1 MLRHK
6 QVWLTAGLAATIFV
20 AEAASKKVNQ
30 RAIQR
35 LPKSALAAAFQVAA
49 SAGSSIY
56 EIRAVHDPHGIGKFY
71 MGREIARVMGP
82 GGISWLD
89 RPEREEEEHPRVVID
104 ALGLRCGEFVADLGA
119 GSGFFTFRLAP
130 KVCKSGKVLAVDI
143 QDEMLET
150 IRERAARLHVT
161 NVEEV
166 KGTATDPK
174 LPANALDLVLMVDV
188 YHELEFP
195 YEVMTKV
202 RAALKPNGRVVFIE
216 YRKEDLRVAIK
227 ELHKMSLEQLQ
238 KEMRAVGLVPVR
250 TVETLPSQ
258 HIAMFK
264 KSD

>member
-119 GSGFFTFRLAP
+119 GSGFF
-130 KVCKSGKVLAVDI
+130 G
-143 QDEMLET
+143 
-150 IRERAARLHVT
+150 
-161 NVEEV
+161 
-166 KGTATDPK
+166 ATCC
-174 LPANALDLVLMVDV
+174 A
-188 YHELEFP
+188 
-195 YEVMTKV
+195 
-202 RAALKPNGRVVFIE
+202 
-216 YRKEDLRVAIK
+216 
-227 ELHKMSLEQLQ
+227 
-238 KEMRAVGLVPVR
+238 
-250 TVETLPSQ
+250 
-258 HIAMFK
+258 
-264 KSD
+264 

>member
-82 GGISWLD
+82 GGI
-89 RPEREEEEHPRVVID
+89 
-104 ALGLRCGEFVADLGA
+104 GA

-216 YRKEDLRVAIK
+216 YRKEDPRVAIK
-227 ELHKMSLEQLQ
+227 ELHKMSLE
-238 KEMRAVGLVPVR
+238 
-250 TVETLPSQ
+250 
-258 HIAMFK
+258 
-264 KSD
+264 